1 MTEIGML
8 LTKLER
14 ALSEFQGFEGWL
26 IGKCNVRIANQLEV
40 KGKNK
45 EEFFKASLLK
55 RNNMLA
61 VFQVYGNHG
70 NLEGKL
76 ALTLIKT
83 DLTNSS
89 RRGLNGKRGE
99 MYGTLVFSSEQ
110 VSRFL
115 DSVSDSNPIHKGDD
129 AIVPGFMIMNQVVE
143 QAGEELHKKT
153 GENFKTEV
161 RFLSPM
167 KTGQPAE
174 LWKEDIGPAGF
185 RLCGFLKESEI
196 FNIRIN
202 KEY

>member
-1 MTEIGML
+1 MTEIGTL

-14 ALSEFQGFEGWL
+14 ALSEFKGFEGWL
-26 IGKCNVRIANQLEV
+26 IGKCNLRITNQLEV

-55 RNNMLA
+55 RNSMLA
-61 VFQVYGNHG
+61 VFQVYGNYG
-70 NLEGKL
+70 KLEGKL
-76 ALTLIKT
+76 ELTLIKH
-83 DLTNSS
+83 DLINSV
-89 RRGLNGKRGE
+89 RKGQKGKTGK

-129 AIVPGFMIMNQVVE
+129 AIVPGFMIMNQVVV
-143 QAGEELHKKT
+143 QAGEEILKRNRK
-153 GENFKTEV
+153 NFKTEV

-174 LWKEDIGPAGF
+174 LWKEDIEPDGF
-185 RLCGFLKESEI
+185 RLYGFLKESEV

-202 KEY
+202 K